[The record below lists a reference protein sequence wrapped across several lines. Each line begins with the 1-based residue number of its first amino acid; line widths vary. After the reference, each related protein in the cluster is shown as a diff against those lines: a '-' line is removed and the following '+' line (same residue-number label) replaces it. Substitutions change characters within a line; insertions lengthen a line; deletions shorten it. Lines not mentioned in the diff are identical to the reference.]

1 MPSGRIGFWS
11 CGLLLGLWFACAGA
25 LAQADP
31 PGRVGRIAA
40 LQGQVWLY
48 EPEQGE
54 WVPALVNRPFTEG
67 DRLAT
72 TPDASAELRI
82 GSTTLW
88 LGGQTEIEALR
99 LDDQRLQ
106 FRMQRGQMG
115 LQLRSDAVAAET
127 EVAHPEVRLQP
138 TRAGLYRIDRLAE
151 ATDALVWRGALRVE
165 GQNLS
170 MTLQAG
176 QRAAFWREGP
186 LGDVTRQWL
195 TPQEDEFAR
204 AVQRQD
210 QAAMQATGPA
220 FISPEMTG
228 AEELQQHGQWQQHP
242 EYGAVWAPIA
252 VAPGWAPYRYGR
264 WVWLRP
270 WGWTWVDDVPWGFP
284 TSHYGRWFLWEQRW
298 YWAPG
303 PVVPRPVFSPGLV
316 GWAAGPPPLVRPGY
330 RPVPPVQGW
339 VPLGPRDPYPPR
351 RYPGPGYWQRPV
363 PGTGLPP
370 LPAVPPTAP
379 GLQPPGQAYPPGQR
393 PPPGPG
399 ATRPTP
405 PVPGPTGPFFGRPT
419 QPNAGAPG
427 REPLLRP
434 TVPPVAVTIP
444 TPAPAPPRPPAP
456 QPPPAPAAPAVMP
469 PAAQVA
475 VPPAA
480 PPVVPSLA
488 PPQPQAATK
497 PPKPAPFFPAP
508 AQSPAPGAQ
517 DPQAG
522 GSEPR
527 RQTPALRPP
536 MRER

>member
-1 MPSGRIGFWS
+1 MPSGRTWFWG
-11 CGLLLGLWFACAGA
+11 CGLLLGLWLACAGA
-25 LAQADP
+25 LAQGDP

-40 LQGQVWLY
+40 LQGAVWLF

-54 WVPALVNRPFTEG
+54 WVPALANRPFTEG

-72 TPDASAELRI
+72 AQDASAEVRI

-88 LGGQTEIEALR
+88 LGSQTEIEALR
-99 LDDQRLQ
+99 LDDLRLQ
-106 FRMQRGQMG
+106 FRMQRGQMA
-115 LQLRSDAVAAET
+115 LQLRSDGVAAEL
-127 EVAHPEVRLQP
+127 EIAHPEVRLQP
-138 TRAGLYRIDRLAE
+138 ARAGLYRVDRLAE
-151 ATDALVWRGALRVE
+151 ATDARVWRGALRVE

-195 TPQEDEFAR
+195 TPQDDEFAR

-210 QAAMQATGPA
+210 QAALQGTG
-220 FISPEMTG
+220 SPFVSSELTG

-242 EYGAVWAPIA
+242 DYGAVWAPLA

-316 GWAAGPPPLVRPGY
+316 GWVGGPPPPVRPGY
-330 RPVPPVQGW
+330 RPLPPVQGW

-351 RYPGPGYWQRPV
+351 RYPGPGYWPRPA
-363 PGTGLPP
+363 PGTVLPSPPVLPP
-370 LPAVPPTAP
+370 AAP
-379 GLQPPGQAYPPGQR
+379 GVQPPGQR
-393 PPPGPG
+393 PPPGLRPPPG
-399 ATRPTP
+399 SGAVTPAPPAT
-405 PVPGPTGPFFGRPT
+405 GPTGPFFGRPP
-419 QPNAGAPG
+419 QPSTGAAS

-434 TVPPVAVTIP
+434 TVPPVAVTV
-444 TPAPAPPRPPAP
+444 PAPAPARPPAP
-456 QPPPAPAAPAVMP
+456 QAAPAPAAPVAAP
-469 PAAQVA
+469 PAATTMA
-475 VPPAA
+475 PPAA
-480 PPVVPSLA
+480 KPAVPSA
-488 PPQPQAATK
+488 ATAQPQPAFR
-497 PPKPAPFFPAP
+497 PPKPEPFTPAP
-508 AQSPAPGAQ
+508 AQPAEAGAQ
-517 DPQAG
+517 DPRAP

-527 RQTPALRPP
+527 RQAPASRPP